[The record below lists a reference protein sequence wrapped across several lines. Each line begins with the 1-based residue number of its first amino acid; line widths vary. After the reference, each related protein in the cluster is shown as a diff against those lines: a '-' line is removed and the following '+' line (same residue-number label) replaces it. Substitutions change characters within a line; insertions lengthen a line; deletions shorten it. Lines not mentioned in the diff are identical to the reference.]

1 MFLISELRKILFI
14 FTREDKKKLIFVS
27 IIQIFLA
34 LLDLLGVALIGI
46 IGAIAIYGIQSKPT
60 GNRVESFLEF
70 INLDSLNFQN
80 QVAYLGAFA
89 VFVFLFKTVASIF
102 LTRRTLFFISRRG
115 ALISSNLVNSLFSKP
130 ITHLIRYTHQ
140 ELIFVTTS
148 GIDVMTTRVIGSS
161 LIVITDIALLT
172 VLFFGLVVISPS
184 VSFSILLVFIVLG
197 FLVNKLMKNKAFKL
211 GSDEAQLGVQSNE
224 KISEI
229 LNTYRESVVRNRRFY
244 YIQNIKN
251 LRFGL
256 AAVTAERNFMPN
268 LNKYIMESSLIIG
281 ALLVSGVQFML
292 NDATRAIA
300 NLTVFLAAATRIA
313 PAILRVQQGVL
324 SIRTGLGTVG
334 RTVEI
339 IRESLEGENQN
350 TGGEE
355 PNFTYADF
363 NASVVISE
371 LCYRYSS
378 SSRFELSQIDLNIP
392 QGQHLA
398 ISGSSG
404 AGKTTLVDLILGVLS
419 PNSGT
424 IKLSGLNPL
433 DAFEKWPGAIAYVP
447 QDITLVNAT
456 VWENITLGFDY
467 DPSHEIYIWEALKL
481 AHLDE
486 YIQNLP
492 DGLFTLVGEKGSR
505 LSGGQRQRLGI
516 ARALFTKPKLLVL
529 DEATSALDGETEAD
543 IAEAIKSLKGK
554 VTVLLIA
561 HRLSSVRNA
570 DKIIFM
576 SQGEIKAFGSF
587 DEVRKQ
593 APDFDKQA
601 NLMGL

>member
-1 MFLISELRKILFI
+1 
-14 FTREDKKKLIFVS
+14 
-27 IIQIFLA
+27 
-34 LLDLLGVALIGI
+34 
-46 IGAIAIYGIQSKPT
+46 
-60 GNRVESFLEF
+60 
-70 INLDSLNFQN
+70 
-80 QVAYLGAFA
+80 
-89 VFVFLFKTVASIF
+89 
-102 LTRRTLFFISRRG
+102 
-115 ALISSNLVNSLFSKP
+115 
-130 ITHLIRYTHQ
+130 
-140 ELIFVTTS
+140 
-148 GIDVMTTRVIGSS
+148 
-161 LIVITDIALLT
+161 
-172 VLFFGLVVISPS
+172 
-184 VSFSILLVFIVLG
+184 
-197 FLVNKLMKNKAFKL
+197 
-211 GSDEAQLGVQSNE
+211 
-224 KISEI
+224 
-229 LNTYRESVVRNRRFY
+229 
-244 YIQNIKN
+244 
-251 LRFGL
+251 
-256 AAVTAERNFMPN
+256 
-268 LNKYIMESSLIIG
+268 
-281 ALLVSGVQFML
+281 
-292 NDATRAIA
+292 
-300 NLTVFLAAATRIA
+300 
-313 PAILRVQQGVL
+313 
-324 SIRTGLGTVG
+324 VG

-350 TGGEE
+350 TGGKE

-378 SSRFELSQIDLNIP
+378 SSHFELSEINLNIP

-486 YIQNLP
+486 YIQNLA
-492 DGLFTLVGEKGSR
+492 DGLFTVVGEKGSR

>member
-80 QVAYLGAFA
+80 QVACLGAFA
-89 VFVFLFKTVASIF
+89 VFVFLFKTIASIF
-102 LTRRTLFFISRRG
+102 LTRKTLFFISRRG

-130 ITHLIRYTHQ
+130 ITHLNRYTHQ

-244 YIQNIKN
+244 YIQKIRN

-355 PNFTYADF
+355 PNFIYADF

-371 LCYRYSS
+371 LCYKYSS
-378 SSRFELSQIDLNIP
+378 SSRFELSEINLNIP

-456 VWENITLGFDY
+456 VWANITLGFDY

-486 YIQNLP
+486 YIQKLP

>member
-1 MFLISELRKILFI
+1 
-14 FTREDKKKLIFVS
+14 
-27 IIQIFLA
+27 
-34 LLDLLGVALIGI
+34 
-46 IGAIAIYGIQSKPT
+46 
-60 GNRVESFLEF
+60 
-70 INLDSLNFQN
+70 
-80 QVAYLGAFA
+80 
-89 VFVFLFKTVASIF
+89 
-102 LTRRTLFFISRRG
+102 
-115 ALISSNLVNSLFSKP
+115 
-130 ITHLIRYTHQ
+130 
-140 ELIFVTTS
+140 
-148 GIDVMTTRVIGSS
+148 
-161 LIVITDIALLT
+161 
-172 VLFFGLVVISPS
+172 
-184 VSFSILLVFIVLG
+184 
-197 FLVNKLMKNKAFKL
+197 
-211 GSDEAQLGVQSNE
+211 
-224 KISEI
+224 
-229 LNTYRESVVRNRRFY
+229 
-244 YIQNIKN
+244 
-251 LRFGL
+251 
-256 AAVTAERNFMPN
+256 
-268 LNKYIMESSLIIG
+268 
-281 ALLVSGVQFML
+281 ML

-355 PNFTYADF
+355 PNFIYADF

-371 LCYRYSS
+371 LCYKYSS
-378 SSRFELSQIDLNIP
+378 SSRFELSEINLNIP

-456 VWENITLGFDY
+456 VWANITLGFDY

-486 YIQNLP
+486 YIQKLP